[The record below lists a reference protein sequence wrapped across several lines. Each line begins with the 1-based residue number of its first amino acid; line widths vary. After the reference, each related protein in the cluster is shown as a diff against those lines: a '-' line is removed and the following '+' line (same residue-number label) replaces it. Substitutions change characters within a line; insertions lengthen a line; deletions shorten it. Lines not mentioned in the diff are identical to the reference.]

1 LKLLKIIEE
10 SRKQISAIDEKILE
24 LIKEREILSSSIGQ
38 AKRSLSLS
46 DKDSKRE
53 EEVLLR
59 AINKAQ
65 KLELPVRLVKAL
77 QQILMDISLIRQEK
91 DRIKQAQ
98 NKSLTILIIGGAGRM
113 GAWLS
118 DFFSNSSHKVS
129 IFDKTIP
136 SNLQKALKNQDLVV
150 LATPIGATKEI
161 LLDLP
166 KYLDKKTIIF
176 DISSVK
182 NLLKDSL
189 EDLKNQGFLVT
200 SLHPMFGP
208 SIEYLFGKH
217 IIRTSLGVSIA
228 DDLAASLFKNT
239 SLKLVDMSFD
249 EHDKIISY
257 LLSLSHLI
265 NLLFVQCLKY
275 SPYTLSFLSNFCST
289 TFYNQLSIAKK
300 VFDENPHL
308 YFEIQKLN
316 PYSEKIYDDLEQA
329 LKTITSFVKN
339 NQKDLFVS
347 MMKQNQDFLLK

>member
-1 LKLLKIIEE
+1 MNFLEIIAENRTKIN
-10 SRKQISAIDEKILE
+10 KIDEKILE
-24 LIKEREILSSSIGQ
+24 LIKEREILSSKIGE
-38 AKRSLSLS
+38 AKRFLSLS
-46 DKDSKRE
+46 DKDNKRE
-53 EEVLLR
+53 KEVFLS

-65 KLELPVRLVKAL
+65 ALELPVRLITAL

-91 DRIKQAQ
+91 DRIKQTQ

-228 DDLAASLFKNT
+228 DNLAASLFKNT
-239 SLKLVDMSFD
+239 SLTLVDMSFE

-265 NLLFVQCLKY
+265 NLVFVESLRH
-275 SPYTLSFLSNFCST
+275 SPYAASFLSNFSST
-289 TFYNQLSIAKK
+289 TFHNQLSIAKK

-316 PYSEKIYDDLEQA
+316 PYSEKVYEALEQS
-329 LKTITSFVKN
+329 LKSITSFVKN